1 MANMGSSHAELTD
14 LGKAPVGYSLIL
26 PPGWVG
32 IPLRDRKATD
42 SAVRR
47 IVDKACEELPS
58 NFPRDKV
65 TPYRLEIERRL
76 RKGVAQA
83 QTGSGLD
90 LYLPLYER
98 GRVPLGASF
107 VVAEMTGPRN
117 SPADAKSILALMV
130 EGPENDHCESV
141 EVAESPAVRR
151 DVMVGGDLQEDA
163 ELASRRVDYVIPVPQ
178 DPKRWVIVSFSTV
191 GAGDPEDEIA
201 EATTELFDAIMTTFR
216 WREQ

>member
-1 MANMGSSHAELTD
+1 MANMGSHTESTD
-14 LGKAPVGYSLIL
+14 LEKAPVGYSLIL

-32 IPLRDRKATD
+32 VPLRDQKATD
-42 SAVRR
+42 SSVRK
-47 IVDKACEELPS
+47 IVNKACEELPS

-90 LYLPLYER
+90 LYLPVYER

-107 VVAEMTGPRN
+107 VVAEMAGPLN
-117 SPADAKSILALMV
+117 SSDAKSILALMAD
-130 EGPENDHCESV
+130 GSENDHCESV
-141 EVAESPAVRR
+141 EVAESPALRR

-163 ELASRRVDYVIPVPQ
+163 ELASRRVDYLIPVPQ
-178 DPKRWVIVSFSTV
+178 DPNRWVIVSFSTV